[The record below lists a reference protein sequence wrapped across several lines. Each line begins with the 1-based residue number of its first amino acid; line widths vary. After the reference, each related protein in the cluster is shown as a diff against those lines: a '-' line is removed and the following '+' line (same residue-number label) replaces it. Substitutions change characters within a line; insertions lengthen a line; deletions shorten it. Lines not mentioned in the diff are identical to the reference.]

1 MNKNPCLIIAKFIV
15 SCNKVITPTLKLKNR
30 LKKNNI
36 IKVLYWT
43 IFALIQNH
51 DYSIQ
56 LMCLSIHYRC
66 HHSFCS

>member
-1 MNKNPCLIIAKFIV
+1 
-15 SCNKVITPTLKLKNR
+15 
-30 LKKNNI
+30 
-36 IKVLYWT
+36 VLYWT